1 MDSSLFFG
9 KNVIVQG
16 ITGTQ
21 GSFHT
26 KAMVKYGTNIV
37 AGTSTSKV
45 GSTVDGVP
53 VFESIAEIQQK
64 FTVDISIIFVPA
76 KFAKS
81 AILEAITAKIPLIIC
96 ITEGIPVHDMLY
108 IKQRLSNSSS
118 VLIGPNSPG
127 VLLPNV
133 QNLGIIPT
141 NMSLSG
147 TVGIVSRSGTLTY
160 ETMAGLSERGIGQKY
175 IIGIG
180 GDQVRGTGFIECLDL
195 FEGDSEVDKLVLI
208 GEIGGTDETRAGEY
222 IKNHISKPVYGY
234 IAGHS
239 APVGVQLGHAGAIL
253 GDTNESAAAK
263 TSALERVG
271 VITANS
277 IVDLVEKI
285 TAKTN

>member
-108 IKQRLSNSSS
+108 IKQQLINSSS
-118 VLIGPNSPG
+118 VMIGPNSPG
-127 VLLPNV
+127 VLLPGV

-141 NMSLSG
+141 SMGLPG
-147 TVGIVSRSGTLTY
+147 KVGIVSRSGTLTY
-160 ETMAGLSERGIGQKY
+160 EAMSGLSERGIGQKY
-175 IIGIG
+175 VIGIG

-195 FEGDSEVDKLVLI
+195 FENDPGVDKIVLI
-208 GEIGGTDETRAGEY
+208 GEIGGTDEIKAGEY
-222 IKNHISKPVYGY
+222 IKTHISKPVYGY

-239 APVGVQLGHAGAIL
+239 APVGVQLGHAGAIF
-253 GDTNESAAAK
+253 GSTNESATAK

-271 VITANS
+271 IITANS

-285 TAKTN
+285 AAKTN

>member
-1 MDSSLFFG
+1 VDSSLFFG

-195 FEGDSEVDKLVLI
+195 FENDPGVDRIVLI
-208 GEIGGTDETRAGEY
+208 GEIGGTDEIKAGEY
-222 IKNHISKPVYGY
+222 IKTHISKPVYGY

-239 APVGVQLGHAGAIL
+239 APVGIQLGHAGAIF
-253 GDTNESAAAK
+253 GSTNESATAK

-271 VITANS
+271 IITANS

-285 TAKTN
+285 AAKTN

>member
-195 FEGDSEVDKLVLI
+195 FENDPGVDRIVLI
-208 GEIGGTDETRAGEY
+208 GEIGGTDEIKAGEY
-222 IKNHISKPVYGY
+222 IKTHISKPVYGY

-239 APVGVQLGHAGAIL
+239 APVGIQLGHAGAIL
-253 GDTNESAAAK
+253 GSTNESAAAK

-285 TAKTN
+285 AAKTN

>member
-108 IKQRLSNSSS
+108 IKQQLINSSS
-118 VLIGPNSPG
+118 VMIGPNSPG
-127 VLLPNV
+127 VLLPGV

-141 NMSLSG
+141 SMGLPG
-147 TVGIVSRSGTLTY
+147 KVGIVSRSGTLTY
-160 ETMAGLSERGIGQKY
+160 EAMSGLSERGIGQKY
-175 IIGIG
+175 VIGIG

-195 FEGDSEVDKLVLI
+195 FENDPGVDKIVLI
-208 GEIGGTDETRAGEY
+208 GEIGGTDEIKAGEY
-222 IKNHISKPVYGY
+222 IKTHISKPVYGY

-239 APVGVQLGHAGAIL
+239 APVGIQLGHAGAIL
-253 GDTNESAAAK
+253 GSTNESAAAK

>member
-81 AILEAITAKIPLIIC
+81 AILESIAANIPLIIC
-96 ITEGIPVHDMLY
+96 ITEGIPIHDMLY
-108 IKQRLSNSSS
+108 IKQQLINSSS
-118 VLIGPNSPG
+118 VMIGPNSPG
-127 VLLPNV
+127 VLLPGV

-141 NMSLSG
+141 SMGLPG
-147 TVGIVSRSGTLTY
+147 KVGIVSRSGTLTY
-160 ETMAGLSERGIGQKY
+160 EAMSGLSERGIGQKY
-175 IIGIG
+175 VIGIG

-195 FEGDSEVDKLVLI
+195 FENDPGVDKIVLI
-208 GEIGGTDETRAGEY
+208 GEIGGTDEIKAGEY
-222 IKNHISKPVYGY
+222 IKTHISKPVYGY

-239 APVGVQLGHAGAIL
+239 APVGVQLGHAGAIF
-253 GDTNESAAAK
+253 GSTNESATAK

-271 VITANS
+271 IITANS

-285 TAKTN
+285 AAKTN

>member
-195 FEGDSEVDKLVLI
+195 FENDPGVDRIVLI
-208 GEIGGTDETRAGEY
+208 GEIGGTDEIKAGEY
-222 IKNHISKPVYGY
+222 IKTHISKPVYGY

-239 APVGVQLGHAGAIL
+239 APVGIQLGHAGAIL
-253 GDTNESAAAK
+253 GSTNESAAAK

-271 VITANS
+271 IITANS

-285 TAKTN
+285 AAKTN

>member
-127 VLLPNV
+127 VLLPNA

-195 FEGDSEVDKLVLI
+195 FENDPGVDRIVLI
-208 GEIGGTDETRAGEY
+208 GEIGGTDEIKAGEY
-222 IKNHISKPVYGY
+222 IKTHISKPVYGY

-239 APVGVQLGHAGAIL
+239 APVGIQLGHAGAIL
-253 GDTNESAAAK
+253 GSTNESAAAK

>member
-195 FEGDSEVDKLVLI
+195 FENDPGVDRIVLI
-208 GEIGGTDETRAGEY
+208 GEIGGTDEIKAGEY
-222 IKNHISKPVYGY
+222 IKTHISKPVYGY

-239 APVGVQLGHAGAIL
+239 APVGVQLGHAGAIF
-253 GDTNESAAAK
+253 GSTNESATAK

>member
-1 MDSSLFFG
+1 MDNLLFIG

-26 KAMVKYGTNIV
+26 RAMAEYGTNIV
-37 AGTSTSKV
+37 AGTSASKA
-45 GSTVDGVP
+45 GSTVDGIP
-53 VFESIAEIQQK
+53 VFQSVKEIQQK

-81 AILEAITAKIPLIIC
+81 AILESIAANIPLIIC
-96 ITEGIPVHDMLY
+96 ITEGIPIHDMLY
-108 IKQRLSNSSS
+108 IKQQLINSSS
-118 VLIGPNSPG
+118 VMIGPNSPG
-127 VLLPNV
+127 VLLPGV

-141 NMSLSG
+141 SMGLPG
-147 TVGIVSRSGTLTY
+147 KVGIVSRSGTLTY
-160 ETMAGLSERGIGQKY
+160 EAMSGLSERGIGQKY
-175 IIGIG
+175 VIGIG

-195 FEGDSEVDKLVLI
+195 FENDPGVDKIVLI
-208 GEIGGTDETRAGEY
+208 GEIGGTDEIKAGEY
-222 IKNHISKPVYGY
+222 IKTHISKPVYGY

-239 APVGVQLGHAGAIL
+239 APVGVQLGHAGAIF
-253 GDTNESAAAK
+253 GSTNESATAK

-271 VITANS
+271 IITANS

-285 TAKTN
+285 AAKTN

>member
-1 MDSSLFFG
+1 MDNLLFIG

-26 KAMVKYGTNIV
+26 RAMAEYGTNVV
-37 AGTSTSKV
+37 AGTSASKA
-45 GSTVDGVP
+45 GSAVDGIP
-53 VFESIAEIQQK
+53 VFQSVKEIQQK

-81 AILEAITAKIPLIIC
+81 AILESIAANIPLIIC
-96 ITEGIPVHDMLY
+96 ITEGIPIHDMLY
-108 IKQRLSNSSS
+108 IKQQLINSSS
-118 VLIGPNSPG
+118 VMIGPNSPG

-195 FEGDSEVDKLVLI
+195 FENDPGVDKIVLI
-208 GEIGGTDETRAGEY
+208 GEIGGTDEIKAGEY
-222 IKNHISKPVYGY
+222 IKTHISKPVYGY

-239 APVGVQLGHAGAIL
+239 APVGVQLGHAGAIF
-253 GDTNESAAAK
+253 GSTNESATAK

-271 VITANS
+271 IITANS

>member
-195 FEGDSEVDKLVLI
+195 FENDPGVDKIVLI
-208 GEIGGTDETRAGEY
+208 GEIGGTDEIKAGEY
-222 IKNHISKPVYGY
+222 IKTHISKPVYGY

-239 APVGVQLGHAGAIL
+239 APVGIQLGHAGAIL
-253 GDTNESAAAK
+253 GSTNESAAAK

>member
-81 AILEAITAKIPLIIC
+81 AILESIAANIPLIIC
-96 ITEGIPVHDMLY
+96 ITEGIPIHDMLY
-108 IKQRLSNSSS
+108 IKQQLINSSS
-118 VLIGPNSPG
+118 VMIGPNSPG
-127 VLLPNV
+127 VLLPGV

-141 NMSLSG
+141 SMGLPG
-147 TVGIVSRSGTLTY
+147 KVGIVSRSGTLTY
-160 ETMAGLSERGIGQKY
+160 EAMSGLSERGIGQKY
-175 IIGIG
+175 VIGIG

-195 FEGDSEVDKLVLI
+195 FENDPGVDRIVLI
-208 GEIGGTDETRAGEY
+208 GEIGGTDEIKAGEY
-222 IKNHISKPVYGY
+222 IKTHISKPVYGY

-239 APVGVQLGHAGAIL
+239 APVGVQLGHAGAIF
-253 GDTNESAAAK
+253 GSTNESATAK

-271 VITANS
+271 IITANS

>member
-195 FEGDSEVDKLVLI
+195 FENDPGVDRIVLI
-208 GEIGGTDETRAGEY
+208 GEIGGTDEIKAGEY
-222 IKNHISKPVYGY
+222 IKTHISKPVYGY

-239 APVGVQLGHAGAIL
+239 APVGVQLGHAGAIF
-253 GDTNESAAAK
+253 GSTNESATAK

-271 VITANS
+271 IITANS

-285 TAKTN
+285 AAKTN

>member
-195 FEGDSEVDKLVLI
+195 FENDPGVDKIVLI
-208 GEIGGTDETRAGEY
+208 GEIGGTDEIKAGEY
-222 IKNHISKPVYGY
+222 IKTHISKPVYGY

-239 APVGVQLGHAGAIL
+239 APVGVQLGHAGAIF
-253 GDTNESAAAK
+253 GSTNESATAK

-271 VITANS
+271 IITANS

>member
-1 MDSSLFFG
+1 MDNLLFIG

-26 KAMVKYGTNIV
+26 RAMAEYGTNVV
-37 AGTSTSKV
+37 AGTSASKA
-45 GSTVDGVP
+45 GSAVDGIP
-53 VFESIAEIQQK
+53 VFQSVKEIQQK

-81 AILEAITAKIPLIIC
+81 AILESIAANIPLIIC
-96 ITEGIPVHDMLY
+96 ITEGIPIHDMLY
-108 IKQRLSNSSS
+108 IKQQLINSSS
-118 VLIGPNSPG
+118 VMIGPNSPG

-160 ETMAGLSERGIGQKY
+160 EAMSGLSERGIGQKY
-175 IIGIG
+175 VIGIG

-195 FEGDSEVDKLVLI
+195 FENDPGVDKIVLI
-208 GEIGGTDETRAGEY
+208 GEIGGTDEIKAGEY
-222 IKNHISKPVYGY
+222 IKTHISKPVYGY

-239 APVGVQLGHAGAIL
+239 APVGVQLGHAGAIF
-253 GDTNESAAAK
+253 GSTNESATAK

-271 VITANS
+271 IITANS

>member
-1 MDSSLFFG
+1 MDNLLFIG

-26 KAMVKYGTNIV
+26 RAMAEYGTNVV
-37 AGTSTSKV
+37 AGTSASKA
-45 GSTVDGVP
+45 GSAVDGIP
-53 VFESIAEIQQK
+53 VFQSVKEIQQK

-81 AILEAITAKIPLIIC
+81 AILESIAANIPLIIC
-96 ITEGIPVHDMLY
+96 ITEGIPIHDMLY
-108 IKQRLSNSSS
+108 IKQQLINSSS
-118 VLIGPNSPG
+118 VMIGPNSPG

-195 FEGDSEVDKLVLI
+195 FENDPGVDKIVLI
-208 GEIGGTDETRAGEY
+208 GEIGGTDEIKAGEY
-222 IKNHISKPVYGY
+222 IKTHISKPVYGY

-239 APVGVQLGHAGAIL
+239 APVGVQLGHAGAIF
-253 GDTNESAAAK
+253 GSTNESATAK

-271 VITANS
+271 IITANS

-285 TAKTN
+285 AAKTN

>member
-195 FEGDSEVDKLVLI
+195 FENDPGVDRIVLI
-208 GEIGGTDETRAGEY
+208 GEIGGTDEIKAGEY
-222 IKNHISKPVYGY
+222 IKTHISKPVYGY

-239 APVGVQLGHAGAIL
+239 APVGIQLGHAGAIL
-253 GDTNESAAAK
+253 GSTNESAAAK

>member
-1 MDSSLFFG
+1 MDNLLFIG

-26 KAMVKYGTNIV
+26 RAMAEYGTNVV
-37 AGTSTSKV
+37 AGTSASKA
-45 GSTVDGVP
+45 GSAVDGIP
-53 VFESIAEIQQK
+53 VFQSVKEIQQK

-81 AILEAITAKIPLIIC
+81 AILESIAANIPLIIC
-96 ITEGIPVHDMLY
+96 ITEGIPIHDMLY
-108 IKQRLSNSSS
+108 IKQQLINSSS
-118 VLIGPNSPG
+118 VMIGPNSPG
-127 VLLPNV
+127 VLLPGV

-141 NMSLSG
+141 SMGLPG
-147 TVGIVSRSGTLTY
+147 KVGIVSRSGTLTY
-160 ETMAGLSERGIGQKY
+160 EAMSGLSERGIGQKSV
-175 IIGIG
+175 IGIG

-195 FEGDSEVDKLVLI
+195 FENDPGVDKIVLI
-208 GEIGGTDETRAGEY
+208 GEIGGTDEIKAGEY
-222 IKNHISKPVYGY
+222 IKTHISKPVYGY

-239 APVGVQLGHAGAIL
+239 APVGVQLGHAGAIF
-253 GDTNESAAAK
+253 GSTNESATAK

-271 VITANS
+271 IITANS

-285 TAKTN
+285 AAKTN

>member
-195 FEGDSEVDKLVLI
+195 FENDPGVDKIVLI
-208 GEIGGTDETRAGEY
+208 GEIGGTDEIKAGEY
-222 IKNHISKPVYGY
+222 IKTHISKPVYGY

-239 APVGVQLGHAGAIL
+239 APVGVQLGHAGAIF
-253 GDTNESAAAK
+253 GSTNESATAK

-271 VITANS
+271 IITANS

-285 TAKTN
+285 AAKTN